1 MKGSIC
7 YVLCYISTNKELK
20 NELECLGWNYFFNT
34 DICYPKNMKE
44 LHFNQ
49 TEKFEFRKNYDD
61 FNKINRVNI
70 LNEVKTN

>member
-1 MKGSIC
+1 
-7 YVLCYISTNKELK
+7 
-20 NELECLGWNYFFNT
+20 
-34 DICYPKNMKE
+34 MKE